1 MHYPLLYVCVLIA
14 VAERRISLVL
24 DTVIQGGLV
33 IFPQGPCQADL
44 GIGADG
50 RFHAFSLPGE
60 LTGKQVVSA
69 EGLVILPGGVDPHV
83 HINMQFSAI
92 QKTIDDFFTGT
103 MPAALGGT
111 TTLVEFAIPRSGETT
126 LDALERRYREAS
138 GKAVVDYNF
147 HACVVRERF
156 AESLT
161 ELSQL
166 QAHGISTVK
175 LFSAYCDT
183 IGLDLGQ
190 IQTVMEACSSANL
203 LVLVHCETESLL
215 QKGIADCV
223 AAGNLSP
230 YAHLL
235 SRSPLAEADA
245 VRSICDLAA
254 DADVPVYIVHVS
266 SADGAAVVRE
276 RRLRGERVYAETCTH
291 YLYLDDAVYKRPDSE
306 LWICSPPIRERSH
319 QEALWKGLEDGIFDI
334 VSTDHNCFNRSQK
347 AARRDDFRL
356 IPNGLPSVE
365 FRTPLLLSAVHD
377 GRLDWTR
384 LARFTAEA
392 PARIFGLW
400 PRKGAI
406 MIGSDA
412 DFLLIDPSTET
423 DLSVGHMATDYS
435 PFMGITVQGRI
446 LQTWL
451 RGVCIARDGALQVEP
466 GYGVRMTQKPTIPP
480 RAS

>member
-1 MHYPLLYVCVLIA
+1 MF
-14 VAERRISLVL
+14 
-24 DTVIQGGLV
+24 DTVIQGGFV
-33 IFPQGPCQADL
+33 VFPQGPCQADL
-44 GIGADG
+44 AIGPDG
-50 RFHAFSLPGE
+50 RFHAIALPGT
-60 LTGKQVVSA
+60 LTGKHMVSA
-69 EGLVILPGGVDPHV
+69 EGLVILPGGIDPHV

-92 QKTIDDFFTGT
+92 QKTTDDFFTGT

-147 HACVVRERF
+147 HACVVRDRF
-156 AESLT
+156 AESLI
-161 ELSQL
+161 ELTRL
-166 QAHGISTVK
+166 QSHGISTVK

-190 IQTVMEACSSANL
+190 IQTAMEACRSAHQ
-203 LVLVHCETESLL
+203 LVLVHCETESLI

-223 AAGNLSP
+223 ASGNLSP

-235 SRSPLAEADA
+235 SRSSLAEADA
-245 VRSICDLAA
+245 IRSVCDLAA
-254 DADVPVYIVHVS
+254 ETDVPVYIVHVS
-266 SADGAAVVRE
+266 STDGAAVVRE
-276 RRLRGERVYAETCTH
+276 RRMRGERVYAETCTQ
-291 YLYLDDAVYKRPDSE
+291 YLYLDDSTYKRTDGE
-306 LWICSPPIRERSH
+306 LWVCSPPIREHNH
-319 QEALWKGLEDGIFDI
+319 QEALWRGLEDGTFDL

-356 IPNGLPSVE
+356 IPNGLPGVE
-365 FRTPLLLSAVHD
+365 FRTPLLLSAVYD

-384 LARFTAEA
+384 LARFMAEA

-406 MIGSDA
+406 AVGSDA
-412 DFLLIDPSTET
+412 DFLLVDPSAET

-435 PFMGITVQGRI
+435 PFMGITARGRI

-451 RGVCIARDGALQVEP
+451 RGVCIARDSELQVEP
-466 GYGVRMTQKPTIPP
+466 GYGVRLMAKQHPAVPIN
-480 RAS
+480 ASPVSRRKISSGE

>member
-1 MHYPLLYVCVLIA
+1 M
-14 VAERRISLVL
+14 L

-33 IFPQGPCQADL
+33 VFPQGLCQADL

-50 RFHAFSLPGE
+50 RFHSISLPGE
-60 LTGKQVVSA
+60 LTGKHVVSA
-69 EGLVILPGGVDPHV
+69 EGLVVLPGGVDPHV
-83 HINMQFSAI
+83 HIDMQFSAI
-92 QKTIDDFFTGT
+92 QKTTDDFFTGT

-111 TTLVEFAIPRSGETT
+111 TTLVEFAIPRAGETT
-126 LDALERRYREAS
+126 IDALERRYREAS

-147 HACVVRERF
+147 HGCVVRDRF
-156 AESLT
+156 AASLAQIA
-161 ELSQL
+161 QL
-166 QAHGISTVK
+166 PAQGISTVK

-190 IQTVMEACSSANL
+190 IQTVMEACSAADL

-223 AAGNLSP
+223 AAGNLTP
-230 YAHLL
+230 HAHLL
-235 SRSPLAEADA
+235 SRTALAEADA

-254 DADVPVYIVHVS
+254 EADLPVYIVHVS
-266 SADGAAVVRE
+266 SADGAAVVHE
-276 RRLRGERVYAETCTH
+276 RRQRGQRVYAETCTH
-291 YLYLDDAVYKRPDSE
+291 YLYLDDETYKRPDGE
-306 LWICSPPIRERSH
+306 LWVCSPPIRAHNH
-319 QEALWKGLEDGIFDI
+319 QEALWKALANGTFDVI
-334 VSTDHNCFNRSQK
+334 STDHNCFNRSQK

-377 GRLDWTR
+377 GHLDWTE
-384 LARFTAEA
+384 LARFLSEA

-406 MIGSDA
+406 AVGSDA
-412 DFLLIDPSTET
+412 DLLLVDPAGET
-423 DLSVGHMATDYS
+423 DLSVSHMATDYS
-435 PFMGITVQGRI
+435 PFEGITAHGRV

-466 GYGVRMTQKPTIPP
+466 GYGSRLMATRQRPSISRSIVPSYMGR
-480 RAS
+480 SGSGE